1 MNRILK
7 QRFTQISRQNS
18 YLYVT
23 RSAAPQKVE
32 SSPVKMMPARPLAHP
47 ESLPSDLR
55 RS

>member
-18 YLYVT
+18 YLYAT
-23 RSAAPQKVE
+23 RGAAPQKVE
-32 SSPVKMMPARPLAHP
+32 SNPVKMMPARPLARP